1 MNKKNVSVLGV
12 LIVSAV
18 TGCLTNGPQ
27 CVKNSGS
34 LNAKHIV
41 TLEGFKYPESA
52 LYDAKSGNIFVSNI
66 ECDIGQYWADDGKAF
81 ISLLKKDNTIQA
93 LRWVD
98 SKPTAPFHAPKGLTI
113 LGDHLYFAD
122 NTRLQRCTLSG
133 QNVEVVA
140 SGFKKAND
148 LCSDGSSVWLSD
160 MGAGKIYCIKP
171 TGEKR
176 VIKAPISIN
185 GITFSGTKMFG
196 VSWDLHE
203 VYELDPTG
211 QNEPVPFGLASYFT
225 NLDGIEVLKDGTFI
239 VSDYKGHKVCAISSD
254 RKTVTTLIKL
264 QTPADIGIDH
274 EAGILY
280 VPQMMVNKISV
291 FKLTG
296 IGTPK
301 LQR

>member
-1 MNKKNVSVLGV
+1 MMNVKHVSVLGV
-12 LIVSAV
+12 IVLSGV

-52 LYDAKSGNIFVSNI
+52 LVDAKSGNIFVSNI
-66 ECDIGQYWADDGKAF
+66 ECAPLGFWVDDGKAF

-98 SKPTAPFHAPKGLTI
+98 SKPTALMNGNKGLTI
-113 LGDHLYFAD
+113 LGDHLYVAD
-122 NTRLQRCTLSG
+122 NTRLLRCTLSG

-148 LCSDGSSVWLSD
+148 LCSDGSNVWLSD
-160 MGAGKIYCIKP
+160 SGAGKIYCIKP
-171 TGEKR
+171 CGEKR
-176 VIKAPISIN
+176 EIKAPPAAN
-185 GITFSGTKMFG
+185 GITCAGAKMFG

-211 QNEPVPFGLASYFT
+211 KNEPVPFGLASYFT

-264 QTPADIGIDH
+264 ETPADIGIDH

-280 VPQMMVNKISV
+280 VPQMLVNQVSV

-296 IGTPK
+296 IGNK
-301 LQR
+301 

>member
-1 MNKKNVSVLGV
+1 MMNVKYVSVLGV
-12 LIVSAV
+12 IVLSGV

-34 LNAKHIV
+34 LNAKHIA
-41 TLEGFKYPESA
+41 TLEGFEHPESA

-66 ECDIGQYWADDGKAF
+66 ECEIGQYWADDGKAF

-98 SKPTAPFHAPKGLTI
+98 SKPTALMNGNKGLTI
-113 LGDHLYFAD
+113 LGDHLYVAD
-122 NTRLQRCTLSG
+122 NTRLQRCTLTG

-140 SGFKKAND
+140 SGFQKAND
-148 LCSDGSSVWLSD
+148 LCSDGSNVWLSD
-160 MGAGKIYCIKP
+160 TGAGKIYCIKP
-171 TGEKR
+171 SGEKR
-176 VIKAPISIN
+176 EIKSPLSPN
-185 GITFSGTKMFG
+185 GLTFVGTKMFG

-211 QNEPVPFGLASYFT
+211 KNEPVPFGLASHFT

-264 QTPADIGIDH
+264 ETPADIGIDQ
-274 EAGILY
+274 EAGVLY
-280 VPQMMVNKISV
+280 VPQLLANKVSV

-296 IGTPK
+296 MGCK
-301 LQR
+301 R